1 MVGCLSIVNY
11 SYVGYLNY
19 MCSVDC
25 VVGIQTTI
33 VLSTCDF
40 ICMNRPG
47 SLDGCYSLYSTDSE
61 DNVSNLEGISSFFNE
76 PPVPGPW
83 NHLCDIIVLFLRCQ
97 ESIVALINVPSC

>member
-1 MVGCLSIVNY
+1 MLVGGWMSIVTY
-11 SYVGYLNY
+11 SYVGYLND
-19 MCSVDC
+19 MCS

-61 DNVSNLEGISSFFNE
+61 DNVSNLEGISSFFNK

-97 ESIVALINVPSC
+97 ESIVALINVLSC